1 MHSSPTE
8 RHSAYF
14 SSRVSLRFEKEKR
27 GQSAERD
34 VGAWATRRARR
45 GGRRSGGGSNGA
57 KDEARSARRARH
69 ARAVRLDPGRSMV
82 PAPAGLRDR
91 RRVGA
96 RRHARARSRNRVGS
110 RATHPLSTG
119 GATPNAP
126 ASAVTTSFFSSST
139 FICSISAAAAS
150 AIVALEVRL
159 GAVRRVVWL
168 TRRAAGRKRKDRVGS
183 EKNHICLLMKTDR
196 ASDKVFNFGWISSED
211 HGILRPFSPGGKPEL
226 TSDPGEHGCRR
237 ARGRKRPAGF
247 RARRTQV

>member
-57 KDEARSARRARH
+57 KDEAHSARRARH

-82 PAPAGLRDR
+82 PAPAGLRDRR

-139 FICSISAAAAS
+139 FICCISAAAAS
-150 AIVALEVRL
+150 AIFALEVRSARCV
-159 GAVRRVVWL
+159 GGFGGK
-168 TRRAAGRKRKDRVGS
+168 RRAAEGKMKSRLATGVPKKPHTRWRAIVKAVLGRPKSAR
-183 EKNHICLLMKTDR
+183 CQ
-196 ASDKVFNFGWISSED
+196 
-211 HGILRPFSPGGKPEL
+211 SPYI
-226 TSDPGEHGCRR
+226 
-237 ARGRKRPAGF
+237 
-247 RARRTQV
+247 

>member
-91 RRVGA
+91 RRRVGA

-150 AIVALEVRL
+150 AIFALEVRSARCV
-159 GAVRRVVWL
+159 GGFGEK
-168 TRRAAGRKRKDRVGS
+168 RRAAERKMMCPK
-183 EKNHICLLMKTDR
+183 
-196 ASDKVFNFGWISSED
+196 
-211 HGILRPFSPGGKPEL
+211 KPH
-226 TSDPGEHGCRR
+226 T
-237 ARGRKRPAGF
+237 RGRAIVLVFLPSLSVTVRLRRF
-247 RARRTQV
+247 RSSRLRVSVWENAIFRSSRNPPLKPKYH